1 MSKTISFHKPK
12 HKWFLAPDFTA
23 IALNDDSYIAEAVE
37 VVLQAKRKSLLP
49 NAKQQLID
57 TICRSV
63 KSDRV
68 GALRELDD
76 DGWKDIKIPIICR
89 VYLKHLIMQSCS
101 LTRQQLLECDFNSG
115 LPFAWKEVGDKV
127 TQILALGFTRDDAL
141 EAILVTG
148 NKRVDEAAQYLLADP
163 ETRRRERERAKKK
176 FNKSVPPNRHHTII
190 QQQKEEK
197 KELTMMLK
205 KSVKDLEKEVQQIKL
220 KLQGQKDS
228 TLKLMEKR
236 DKLAKDIQLTLYLE
250 FLRGIVSDPVISPV
264 ETQRI
269 EEYRQQRNLSK
280 KDHLNTIGILG
291 FNEDTFD
298 KMKNFDVEDGTDN
311 DECLVCYEPPKDHM
325 IMPCRH
331 VCLCGDCAEEYKDMG
346 DEGKCPLCD
355 KPIED
360 ITQIYFF

>member
-23 IALNDDSYIAEAVE
+23 IALNDDSSIEEAIE
-37 VVLQAKRKSLLP
+37 IVLQAKRKSLLP
-49 NAKQQLID
+49 NAKQKLID
-57 TICRSV
+57 SVCRAV
-63 KSDRV
+63 KSDKI

-76 DGWKDIKIPIICR
+76 DGWKEIKIPLICR

-115 LPFAWKEVGDKV
+115 LPFAFSDVADKV

-163 ETRRRERERAKKK
+163 DTRRRERERAKKK

-190 QQQKEEK
+190 KQQKEEK
-197 KELTMMLK
+197 QELNMMLK
-205 KSVKDLEKEVQQIKL
+205 KSTKELEEQVRKIKKVLQEQKEVTAKII
-220 KLQGQKDS
+220 D
-228 TLKLMEKR
+228 KR
-236 DKLAKDIQLTLYLE
+236 DQLAKDNQLKLYLE
-250 FLRGIVSDPVISPV
+250 FLRGVVSDPTISSV
-264 ETQRI
+264 EVQRI
-269 EEYRQQRNLSK
+269 DEYRSQRNLSK
-280 KDHLNTIGILG
+280 KDHLGTISKLG

-298 KMKNFDVEDGTDN
+298 KMKNFGDGDTNDN

-331 VCLCGDCAEEYKDMG
+331 VCLCGDCAQEYRDLG
-346 DEGKCPLCD
+346 DEGTCPLCD
-355 KPIED
+355 KEIEE
-360 ITQIYFF
+360 IKQIYFF